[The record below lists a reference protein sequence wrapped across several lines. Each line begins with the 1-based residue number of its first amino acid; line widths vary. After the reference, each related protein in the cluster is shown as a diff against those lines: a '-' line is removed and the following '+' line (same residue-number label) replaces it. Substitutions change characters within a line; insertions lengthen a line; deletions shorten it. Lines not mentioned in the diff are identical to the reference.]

1 MKRIAFLFPLL
12 FVYRISIAQ
21 QDTTQVLH
29 AVTMMERALV
39 IKDSV
44 QLEKLLHPD
53 LSYGH
58 SNGWV
63 QSKREVLKDMSTGY
77 LVYWKIENQ
86 ATAITIK
93 KRYAT
98 VKEKVLVEGEVN
110 GSVFKLNLF
119 VLQWWMKTKKGWQ
132 LMMRQSTKL

>member
-12 FVYRISIAQ
+12 FIYRISIAQ

-29 AVTMMERALV
+29 AVTMMEQALV

>member
-12 FVYRISIAQ
+12 FIYRISIAQ

-29 AVTMMERALV
+29 AVTMMEQALV

-63 QSKREVLKDMSTGY
+63 QSKRELLKDMSSGY
-77 LVYWKIENQ
+77 LVYRKIENQ

-110 GSVFKLNLF
+110 GNVFKLNLF

>member
-12 FVYRISIAQ
+12 FIYWIGIAQ
-21 QDTTQVLH
+21 QDTTQVLQ
-29 AVTMMERALV
+29 AVTMLERALV
-39 IKDSV
+39 IKDSL

-53 LSYGH
+53 LAYGH

-63 QSKREVLKDMSTGY
+63 QSKSEVLKDMSTGY
-77 LVYWKIENQ
+77 LVYRKIENQ
-86 ATAITIK
+86 AMAITIK

-98 VKEKVLVEGEVN
+98 VKEKISVEGEVN
-110 GSVFKLNLF
+110 GNGFKLNLF
-119 VLQWWMKTKKGWQ
+119 VLQGWRKTRKGWQ